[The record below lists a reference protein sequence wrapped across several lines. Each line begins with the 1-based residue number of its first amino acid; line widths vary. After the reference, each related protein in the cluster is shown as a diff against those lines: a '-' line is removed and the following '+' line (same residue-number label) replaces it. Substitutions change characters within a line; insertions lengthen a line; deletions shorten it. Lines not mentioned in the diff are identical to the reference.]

1 MLCGELF
8 PTEIRATSNGIVMAT
23 SYVVLMGNYKLYPMA
38 VETFGF
44 HYVVYFYAG
53 ITATATLWGLLTI
66 KNTDR
71 LSLTEIQDM
80 HKETEVPEQRTKE
93 GGEKEEEERGEGNF
107 NAIRVEIVDMN
118 HNERDDGKGVHKR
131 SVLNHAHPLEVT
143 SKNKTE
149 DKKEG
154 LYSPTVCEA
163 INVG

>member
-23 SYVVLMGNYKLYPMA
+23 SYVVIMGNYKLYPIA

-44 HYVVYFYAG
+44 QFVVYFYAS
-53 ITATATLWGLLTI
+53 ITATFTIWGLLTI

-80 HKETEVPEQRTKE
+80 HKETEVPEIRTKE
-93 GGEKEEEERGEGNF
+93 GREKEEEERGEGT
-107 NAIRVEIVDMN
+107 
-118 HNERDDGKGVHKR
+118 
-131 SVLNHAHPLEVT
+131 PLMT
-143 SKNKTE
+143 SKNKTK

-154 LYSPTVCEA
+154 SYLRTVCEA
-163 INVG
+163 INVR

>member
-23 SYVVLMGNYKLYPMA
+23 SYVVIMGNYKLYPIA

-44 HYVVYFYAG
+44 QFVVYFYAS
-53 ITATATLWGLLTI
+53 ITATFTIWGLLTI

-80 HKETEVPEQRTKE
+80 HKETEVPEIRTKE
-93 GGEKEEEERGEGNF
+93 GGEKEFVKAIEDHSYFANPILKEQNCYINPGKEQNDGN
-107 NAIRVEIVDMN
+107 RV
-118 HNERDDGKGVHKR
+118 RKR
-131 SVLNHAHPLEVT
+131 SVLNHAHPIMT

-149 DKKEG
+149 NKK
-154 LYSPTVCEA
+154 
-163 INVG
+163 

>member
-8 PTEIRATSNGIVMAT
+8 PTEIRATSSGIVAAT
-23 SYVVLMGNYKLYPMA
+23 ANVVVMGNYKLYPIA

-66 KNTDR
+66 KDTDR

-80 HKETEVPEQRTKE
+80 HKKTEVPEIRTEE
-93 GGEKEEEERGEGNF
+93 GGAKEF
-107 NAIRVEIVDMN
+107 VKAIEDSGYFANPILNEQNCYINPVEVNELGDMTPVKEYN
-118 HNERDDGKGVHKR
+118 DGKTVRKR
-131 SVLNHAHPLEVT
+131 SVLNHVHPIMT

-149 DKKEG
+149 DKK
-154 LYSPTVCEA
+154 
-163 INVG
+163 